1 MLASHLLREEITV
14 RPGTP
19 EEAVLRAEISPLGAG
34 LREGEG
40 GKVAV
45 VRRYRIRARR
55 DELAPTY
62 GASLLWQ
69 GRLLTVT
76 AHAIAAHD
84 RRLVEIE
91 AEETLA

>member
-1 MLASHLLREEITV
+1 MLASHRLKEEVTI

-40 GKVAV
+40 GMLSV

-55 DELAPTY
+55 DEIAPAH
-62 GASLLWQ
+62 GLSLLWQ

-76 AHAIAAHD
+76 AHAIAADD